1 MRESRWPPSFMRALK
16 RNLQGSFFCCCLII
30 DRCLCCVVSGCLWA
44 NEANKSNGPYMA
56 NEPNSVRLIGLM
68 GLIA

>member
-1 MRESRWPPSFMRALK
+1 M
-16 RNLQGSFFCCCLII
+16 
-30 DRCLCCVVSGCLWA
+30 SGCLWA
-44 NEANKSNGPYMA
+44 NEANKSNEPYMA

>member
-1 MRESRWPPSFMRALK
+1 MAAFFYESLEEKSSRL
-16 RNLQGSFFCCCLII
+16 FFFCCLII

-56 NEPNSVRLIGLM
+56 NEPNSVRLIRLM